1 MDGYNSDDTLY
12 YPDLD
17 NPSCRIVELSNS
29 VLYLNTEISKEE
41 LLRYTREK
49 IFELNYII
57 YNTNNFSLL
66 DDLFILK
73 EIYFYLLYNY

>member
-17 NPSCRIVELSNS
+17 NPSYRIVELSNS
-29 VLYLNTEISKEE
+29 VLYINQEKSREE

-57 YNTNNFSLL
+57 YSTNNFSLL
-66 DDLFILK
+66 DDLFTLK
-73 EIYFYLLYNY
+73 EIYFYLFYVY